1 MSKEYRQLCDYG
13 KKPEYHYEGCELYA
27 ALQNK
32 RLAEKIRNDSPSYI
46 SESYSKD
53 IFDAYDEYK
62 NNDKW

>member
-1 MSKEYRQLCDYG
+1 MDKEYKQLCDYG
-13 KKPEYHYEGCELYA
+13 KKPEYHYEGCERYA

-32 RLAEKIRNDSPSYI
+32 RLAEQVREYSPSHI